1 MKINHPLVKG
11 YVKKIKPNIYSVVI
25 NDTYDRC
32 MLFCRYQEFYESP
45 IKGLRG
51 QYVSFS
57 NFMKKY
63 KDFHKKDNFTY
74 PTDWAGFNIPSD
86 VLVKAINKLKLET
99 EYDEIMGKIISFC
112 QKDTYS
118 DSKDLK
124 SKWYLIGVD
133 NPDSTLMDHELAHGL
148 YYTNKEYKKN
158 CDSLI
163 SEMKKRD
170 YNFVKKALINI
181 GYLDNKKIID
191 DEIQAFLSSELYKTF
206 NTNEIKE
213 YSKKFKSNFKKFKNE
228 F

>member
-1 MKINHPLVKG
+1 
-11 YVKKIKPNIYSVVI
+11 
-25 NDTYDRC
+25 
-32 MLFCRYQEFYESP
+32 
-45 IKGLRG
+45 
-51 QYVSFS
+51 
-57 NFMKKY
+57 
-63 KDFHKKDNFTY
+63 
-74 PTDWAGFNIPSD
+74 
-86 VLVKAINKLKLET
+86 
-99 EYDEIMGKIISFC
+99 
-112 QKDTYS
+112 
-118 DSKDLK
+118 
-124 SKWYLIGVD
+124 
-133 NPDSTLMDHELAHGL
+133 MDHELAHGL